1 MRLNGIYERHRDVVR
16 FICVYIKEAH
26 PDDGVGGYRYDYNVD
41 RGIAIDKPK
50 TEDERAAVA
59 RHCLLRLDLRMPML
73 LDDMTNQAE
82 EKYVAWPDRLFVL
95 DAAGL
100 VTYHSALGPEG
111 FDVDEWEAA
120 IKASSGLESR
130 SAT

>member
-1 MRLNGIYERHRDVVR
+1 MRLNEIYQRYNEDVQ

-26 PDDGVGGYRYDYNVD
+26 PDDGVGGYRSDHNVD
-41 RGIAIDKPK
+41 KGIAFDQPK
-50 TEDERAAVA
+50 TADDRAAVA

-73 LDDMTNQAE
+73 LDDMTDQAE
-82 EKYVAWPDRLFVL
+82 DKYVAWPDRLFVL

-100 VTYHSALGPEG
+100 IAYHSALGPEG

-120 IKASSGLESR
+120 IEALPGLESR
-130 SAT
+130 SAS